1 MPTEQRERVWKYRPL
16 KDYLEG
22 SEKTT
27 EVLSFEEIEDI
38 LGSLLPEAA
47 HVYQAWWAPGT
58 HTQQKAWTEPGWR
71 VACPKDAIKSHE
83 VTFHKKSILL
93 REIFI
98 YFNCPLPYN
107 VHNKNKL
114 EDAYEKMIKQYDP
127 SKLKDMDMAQELIKL
142 AEAKTKEINDMYERA
157 LAYFNA
163 A

>member
-1 MPTEQRERVWKYRPL
+1 MGKYDPL
-16 KDYLEG
+16 KEYLEN
-22 SEKTT
+22 SKNTT
-27 EVLSFEEIEDI
+27 EVLTFQEIEGIIED
-38 LGSLLPEAA
+38 LLPEAA
-47 HVYQAWWAPGT
+47 YVNVPWWANGNQ
-58 HTQQKAWTEPGWR
+58 TQQRAWREAGWK
-71 VACPKDAIKSHE
+71 VASPTDAVESRK